1 VSPTR
6 ATYAP
11 ASQQPNNN
19 EREEQRVSLTSAVP
33 CCVISTRRP
42 LHLPHRPLPRAPIQ
56 SNPIQSRS
64 RLHAHDQTN
73 QLIKSSLTALSLY
86 YSRNR
91 NDHDMS
97 ERVTIKLK
105 TLESTAH
112 SVTVPLDVRSSATF
126 SLSLPLSRA
135 RAPSTSAF
143 ATTHPSSRSMSMSSS
158 KRSNE

>member
-1 VSPTR
+1 MSPTR

-112 SVTVPLDVRSSATF
+112 SVTVPLDVRSSAT
-126 SLSLPLSRA
+126 SSLSRA
-135 RAPSTSAF
+135 RTPSASAF